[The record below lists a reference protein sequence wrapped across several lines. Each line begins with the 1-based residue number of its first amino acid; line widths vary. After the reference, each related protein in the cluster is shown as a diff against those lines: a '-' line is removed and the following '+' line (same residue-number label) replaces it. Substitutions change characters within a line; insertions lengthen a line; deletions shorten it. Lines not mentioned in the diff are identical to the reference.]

1 MRLIRDIGRL
11 LPVAAFIAMLPPSA
25 LVADELG
32 GSWVSH
38 PRSLITIVIREDGGR
53 ISGPG
58 WEQRFEAGVKDVDFE
73 IAPGRRLVL
82 RLEGDVWVGEYFHP
96 RIRPGDHVQEAHKV
110 LFVREKIASR

>member
-1 MRLIRDIGRL
+1 MHFVRNIRSL
-11 LPVAAFIAMLPPSA
+11 LLGAAFIAMLPPSA

-38 PRSLITIVIREDGGR
+38 PRALITIVIREEGGR

-58 WEQRFEAGVKDVDFE
+58 WEQRFDVGVKDVDFE

-82 RLEGDVWVGEYFHP
+82 RRTSDGWVGEYFHP
-96 RIRPGDHVQEAHKV
+96 QIRPGDHGQESHTM